1 MAMQKQRGKQ
11 KPRDTT
17 VALRDD
23 KAGQEPVLNPFFE
36 DVHIHYRREKLKT
49 NNEDSIHLVLAQT
62 NPASCFQRNV
72 IQRKTAEVA
81 YRIAAS
87 MNVSFQRYNDEIRPA
102 IETIAAK
109 TGMNF
114 EEYIDNKQED
124 EWKGMLRELLEPFDV
139 SSKLQSLSVI
149 RWYGLKKYK
158 FVRTERY
165 NNFFGVIGLPFGN
178 RTNLLVHRQI
188 VQSPIEDS
196 ILGAFI
202 KQYEKG
208 YTAYRGIRI
217 SHFSW
222 RSLKQSGVLASDG
235 VEDNPTF
242 TMSEPTRWLP
252 FVNSYDI
259 PKSIVLGVNRED
271 EGLRHMLELGQ
282 TFPVGAVVSFHVTKD
297 IPVAYLDAGE
307 QVIRGPIKIEK
318 KVDVILSNG
327 NTIEGVS
334 PMELPE
340 PAPYGASFKGLA
352 EWRQNVAN
360 WQQGHGKISVWEE
373 DSSSPEG
380 LKG

>member
-1 MAMQKQRGKQ
+1 MQKQRRKQ
-11 KPRDTT
+11 KSPDTT
-17 VALRDD
+17 VALRGT
-23 KAGQEPVLNPFFE
+23 GQEPVCSPSFE

-49 NNEDSIHLVLAQT
+49 DKEDSVHLGLAQT
-62 NPASCFQRNV
+62 DSASCFQRNV
-72 IQRKTAEVA
+72 IQRMPEKEAYIIAE
-81 YRIAAS
+81 S
-87 MNVSFQRYNDEIRPA
+87 MNVSLQRYNDEIRPA

-114 EEYIDNKQED
+114 EKYINNKQED

-139 SSKLQSLSVI
+139 SSKLQNSSI
-149 RWYGLKKYK
+149 RKRYGLKRYE

-165 NNFFGVIGLPFGN
+165 NEFFSVKGLPFGN
-178 RTNLLVHRQI
+178 RTNLLVHGQNI
-188 VQSPIEDS
+188 QNPKWDS
-196 ILGAFI
+196 ELGAFI

-222 RSLKQSGVLASDG
+222 RSLKHSGVLASDG

-259 PKSIVLGVNRED
+259 PKGIALGIDRED
-271 EGLRHMLELGQ
+271 KGLSQMRREGQ
-282 TFPVGAVVSFHVTKD
+282 TFPVGAIVSYHVTKD
-297 IPVAYLDAGE
+297 TPVAYLNAGE
-307 QVIRGPIKIEK
+307 QVIRGPIKVEK

-327 NTIEGVS
+327 DTIEGVS
-334 PMELPE
+334 PLELPE
-340 PAPYGASFKGLA
+340 SAPYEASFEGLA

-360 WQQGHGKISVWEE
+360 WPQGHGKISVREQ
-373 DSSSPEG
+373 DSSSPER
-380 LKG
+380 LKR